1 LAGWARGSPLAEK
14 WDSAAADAIEDVVSA
29 AVRREQQSA
38 RRRRPF
44 SARSGYT
51 PF

>member
-1 LAGWARGSPLAEK
+1 LAQR
-14 WDSAAADAIEDVVSA
+14 WDDAASDAIEDLVVA
-29 AVRREQQSA
+29 AVRREQQSSH
-38 RRRRPF
+38 RRRPF